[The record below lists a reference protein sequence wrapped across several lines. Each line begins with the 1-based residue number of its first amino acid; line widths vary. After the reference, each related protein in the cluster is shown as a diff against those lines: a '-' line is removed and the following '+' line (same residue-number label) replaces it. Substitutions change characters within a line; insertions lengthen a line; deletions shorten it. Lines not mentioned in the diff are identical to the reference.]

1 MRILA
6 LVAVTGLALGS
17 DAIAQSSATGS
28 AQAFPMKP
36 VRLVV
41 PFGPGGAPDLVARG
55 LAPKLTESL
64 GQPVVVENRAGAAGI
79 IGMET
84 VARAAPDGHTLLVGS
99 AGPVAIVPNLHRKVS
114 YDVAKDFAPVSMV
127 TALPFLLVVH
137 PSLPVKSL
145 KDLLALARA
154 RPGELN
160 YGSPGNG
167 STTHLATELL
177 KAATGMKITHVP
189 YKGVAEAATALVS
202 GQVQVLSGDLN
213 AMMPQVKAGRMRGIV
228 VTSAQRSH
236 LLPDMPTIA
245 ESGVPGFEAT
255 GWIGILAPGATPAP
269 LIERLNA
276 IVAKALGAPDTRARL
291 SALGGEV
298 RADSPG
304 EFGAFIQRESAK
316 WAKLI
321 KTTRI
326 EAE

>member
-6 LVAVTGLALGS
+6 LAAVTGISICSG
-17 DAIAQSSATGS
+17 AIAQSSSTGS
-28 AQAFPMKP
+28 AQGFPSKP

-79 IGMET
+79 IGMEA

-99 AGPVAIVPNLHRKVS
+99 AGPVAIVPNLHRKIA
-114 YDVAKDFAPVSMV
+114 YEVARDFAPVSIV

-145 KDLLALARA
+145 KDLLALAKA
-154 RPGELN
+154 RPGDLN

-202 GQVQVLSGDLN
+202 GQVQILSGDLN
-213 AMMPQVKAGRMRGIV
+213 AMLPQVKAGRMRGIA

-236 LLPDMPTIA
+236 LLPDMPTMA

-255 GWIGILAPGATPAP
+255 GWIGIFAPGATPAP
-269 LIERLNA
+269 VIERLNA
-276 IVAKALGAPDTRARL
+276 TVAKALGAPDTRARL

-298 RADSPG
+298 RASSPG
-304 EFGAFIQRESAK
+304 EFGAFIQRETAK

-321 KTTRI
+321 KTAGI
-326 EAE
+326 QAE